1 MASLPPLPPPG
12 WYNDPDDPSVTR
24 WWDGSTWT
32 EAKNAL
38 PAPAQPTVKPD
49 NDSATTSLVIG
60 ITFLVIFPLGFI
72 GILGVLFGVLGMVTA
87 ARHRKAQ
94 ASPTGSARAWWGLVL
109 SLAAVVSAS
118 IFYSSLPDMPDS
130 SEVSNESA
138 QSSAPPQKSAAE
150 QFDDAMEADGYT
162 VVDSGENYFR
172 WLNEEE
178 KANSSCGY
186 VACTFGVIYSKN
198 GCSSFYVKAD
208 LISGGTPVGWTNEMT
223 ASARPDEAIT
233 FELNDH
239 QGIADSYRISE
250 IRCMG

>member
-1 MASLPPLPPPG
+1 MKPKNGFATASLVLGLIFLAIVPLG
-12 WYNDPDDPSVTR
+12 FVGVIS
-24 WWDGSTWT
+24 
-32 EAKNAL
+32 AL
-38 PAPAQPTVKPD
+38 FA
-49 NDSATTSLVIG
+49 VIG
-60 ITFLVIFPLGFI
+60 I
-72 GILGVLFGVLGMVTA
+72 VTA
-87 ARHRKAQ
+87 ARHRKTQ
-94 ASPTGSARAWWGLVL
+94 ASPTGAAKAWWGLVL
-109 SLAAVVSAS
+109 SLAAVAAAS
-118 IFYSSLPDMPDS
+118 LFYSSLPEVPDS
-130 SEVSNESA
+130 SETSIESNQSA
-138 QSSAPPQKSAAE
+138 APPQKSAAE
-150 QFDDAMEADGYT
+150 QFDDTMEADGYT

-223 ASARPDEAIT
+223 ASARPGEAIT
-233 FELNDH
+233 FELNDY